1 MLAVATFSSRRAL
14 VKAFA
19 SNSVTSSTA
28 SSVVAI
34 RRSGRQPLAFFS
46 TMTDDAKAPTEEVD
60 VSSNPL
66 LDQAGLPRFST
77 IDPENLTPAVK
88 HLLAKIDTDFTAL
101 ESELSSASPYDDV
114 LPKVEQ
120 IQFPLGYVWGIAG
133 HLNGVKNGE
142 ELRGAYELNQ
152 PSVVQ
157 AMTKFSQSRALYD
170 ALEGIEKSWEG
181 DDSSSFEMK
190 QKKRAVS
197 NSIRSM
203 KLGGVGLD
211 GEEKERFNTM
221 RMRLAELS
229 TTFGNHV
236 MDSTKAYAYTVT
248 DPKDVEGVPESARG
262 MWANAHYQY
271 LVSKAA
277 EGEAGDI
284 EKPNAEAGP
293 WRVTLDGPSYVAA
306 LSHLPNR
313 DIREKI
319 YKASVTRASEI
330 TDYTAEGDEKAIE
343 RDNVPLIYE
352 ILKLKSEMST
362 LLGFSNYAEQSL
374 ASKMAPTVDSVK
386 ELSDLIAEK
395 ALPAAL
401 KDMEEVTNMARANGG
416 EEYSEENLEKLQPWD
431 TTFWTER
438 LKESK
443 FDLKEEE
450 LRPYFALPAVL
461 DGMFGLV
468 ERIFGIEVKAA
479 DGEAEVWH
487 PDVKF
492 FNVYDVESKEQIASF
507 YLDPYSRPENKRGGA
522 WMDVCIG
529 KSDACERKIPVAYL
543 TCNGSPPVGDDK
555 PSLMTF
561 REVETLFH
569 EFGHGLQHMLTTANV
584 GDVAGINGVEWD
596 AVELPS
602 QFMENWCY
610 DKETVYGFAKHYETG
625 EPLPEEM
632 FEKLNEQKT
641 FAAGLMACRQLYFGM
656 LDMELHSN
664 FDPTAVENGGET
676 IFDVQKR
683 VASKYIPHTM
693 PLDIDRFLCAFNH
706 IFGGG
711 YAAGY
716 YSYKWAE
723 VMSADAFGAFEDVG
737 LDNEEAVQEVGRR
750 FRNTV
755 LSLGGGVEP
764 MEVFKQFR
772 GREPTPDALLR
783 HNGLM

>member
-1 MLAVATFSSRRAL
+1 
-14 VKAFA
+14 
-19 SNSVTSSTA
+19 
-28 SSVVAI
+28 
-34 RRSGRQPLAFFS
+34 
-46 TMTDDAKAPTEEVD
+46 
-60 VSSNPL
+60 
-66 LDQAGLPRFST
+66 
-77 IDPENLTPAVK
+77 
-88 HLLAKIDTDFTAL
+88 
-101 ESELSSASPYDDV
+101 V
-114 LPKVEQ
+114 LPAVEQ

-133 HLNGVKNGE
+133 HLNGVKNGD
-142 ELRGAYELNQ
+142 ELRQAYELNQ

-170 ALEGIEKSWEG
+170 ALEGIEKSWSEE
-181 DDSSSFEMK
+181 DASDISFEES
-190 QKKRAVS
+190 QKRRAVS

-211 GEEKERFNTM
+211 GEEKERFNEM
-221 RMRLAELS
+221 RMKLAELS
-229 TTFGNHV
+229 TNFGNHV
-236 MDSTKAYAYTVT
+236 LDSTKAFSYTIT
-248 DPKDVEGVPESARG
+248 DAKDVEGVPESARA
-262 MWANAHYQY
+262 MWAAAHSQH
-271 LVSKAA
+271 LAA
-277 EGEAGDI
+277 DGETKEEGDMAKPDP
-284 EKPNAEAGP
+284 EKGP
-293 WRVTLDGPSYVAA
+293 WRVTLDGPSYIAA
-306 LSHLPNR
+306 LSHIPNR
-313 DIREKI
+313 DVREKI
-319 YKASVTRASEI
+319 YRASVTRASEI
-330 TDYTAEGDEKAIE
+330 TDYTAEGDDKAAE

-352 ILKLKSEMST
+352 ILKLKAEMSS
-362 LLGFSNYAEQSL
+362 LLGFDNYAEQSL

-386 ELSDLIAEK
+386 ELSDFIADK
-395 ALPAAL
+395 ALPAAK
-401 KDMEEVTNMARANGG
+401 KDLEEVTALAREKGG
-416 EEYSEENLEKLQPWD
+416 EEYAEDKLEKLEPWD
-431 TTFWTER
+431 TTFWSER

-443 FDLKEEE
+443 FDLTEEE

-468 ERIFGIEVKAA
+468 ERIFGIQVKAA

-487 PDVKF
+487 PDVQF
-492 FNVYDVESKEQIASF
+492 FNVYDVDTKEHIASF
-507 YLDPYSRPENKRGGA
+507 YLDPFSRPENKRGGA

-543 TCNGSPPVGDDK
+543 TCNGSPPVGDK

-569 EFGHGLQHMLTTANV
+569 EFGHGLQHMLTRANV

-625 EPLPEEM
+625 EPLPEDM
-632 FEKLNEQKT
+632 FEKLKEQKT

-664 FDPTAVENGGET
+664 FDPKAAEEGGET

-683 VASKYIPHTM
+683 IASKYIPHAL
-693 PLDIDRFLCAFNH
+693 PLDCDRFLCAFNH

-737 LDNEEAVQEVGRR
+737 LENEEAVREVGRK
-750 FRNTV
+750 FRETV

-764 MEVFKQFR
+764 MDVFKRFR